1 MDEAGKILLD
11 GLFKRVEALEKRV
24 NDHHELG
31 IPAKLKSVED
41 RVEKVEKT
49 VKEIHD
55 LTRSV
60 DSLARSVETML
71 KEQQKQQKDI
81 EALKSEPA
89 EQWKTAKKTVITTAV
104 GAVTSAIITALIF
117 IVSNYA

>member
-1 MDEAGKILLD
+1 MDEAEKILLD
-11 GLFKRVEALEKRV
+11 GLFKRVGALEKRV
-24 NDHHELG
+24 SEHHELG
-31 IPAKLKSVED
+31 IPEKLEAVDK
-41 RVEKVEKT
+41 RVEKVEET
-49 VKEIHD
+49 VKEIHA

-81 EALKSEPA
+81 DNLKSEPA